1 MPQFEQIAVFQSLIF
16 WSVLS
21 FAILFFILKKFAF
34 PPILSALDERE
45 KKIRGDIEES
55 EKLKQDVEGIKVD
68 LEKKLKA
75 AHEKAE
81 TIVQLAQDEAKKLQE
96 KTVQE
101 TEAKVKQVQREAEQE
116 IESSRNKLLQE
127 IRGYTAA
134 LTIASAEKFLKKSL
148 DDNDKKRLVDESIE
162 QVIQELEKR
171 QRN

>member
-1 MPQFEQIAVFQSLIF
+1 MPQFEQIEVFQSLIF
-16 WSVLS
+16 WSVIS
-21 FAILFFILKKFAF
+21 FAILFFFLKKFAF

-45 KKIRGDIEES
+45 KKIRGDFEES
-55 EKLKQDVEGIKVD
+55 EKLKQDVEEIKVG

-81 TIVQLAQDEAKKLQE
+81 TIVQLAQDESKKLQE

-101 TEAKVKQVQREAEQE
+101 TEDKVKQVQREAEQE

-127 IRGYTAA
+127 IRSYTAA

-148 DDNDKKRLVDESIE
+148 DDTDKKRLADESID
-162 QVIQELEKR
+162 QVARELKI
-171 QRN
+171 

>member
-1 MPQFEQIAVFQSLIF
+1 MPQFEQIEVFLSLIF
-16 WSVLS
+16 WSVIS
-21 FAILFFILKKFAF
+21 FAILFFFLKKFAF

-55 EKLKQDVEGIKVD
+55 EKLKQDVEEIKLS
-68 LEKKLKA
+68 LENKLKA

-81 TIVQLAQDEAKKLQE
+81 TIVQLAQDESKKLQE

-116 IESSRNKLLQE
+116 IEGSRNKLLQE
-127 IRGYTAA
+127 IRSYTAA

-148 DDNDKKRLVDESIE
+148 EDSDKKRLADESIE
-162 QVIQELEKR
+162 QIARELKI
-171 QRN
+171 

>member
-1 MPQFEQIAVFQSLIF
+1 MEFYLPA
-16 WSVLS
+16 LS
-21 FAILFFILKKFAF
+21 FVILFLFLKKFAF

-55 EKLKQDVEGIKVD
+55 EKLKQDVEEIKVD
-68 LEKKLKA
+68 LEEKLKA

-81 TIVQLAQDEAKKLQE
+81 TIVKLAQDEAKKLQE

-116 IESSRNKLLQE
+116 IENSRNKLLQE
-127 IRGYTAA
+127 IRSYTAA

-148 DDNDKKRLVDESIE
+148 DDSDKKRLADETIE
-162 QVIQELEKR
+162 QVARELKI
-171 QRN
+171 

>member
-1 MPQFEQIAVFQSLIF
+1 MEFYLPA
-16 WSVLS
+16 LS
-21 FAILFFILKKFAF
+21 FVILFLFLKKFAF

-55 EKLKQDVEGIKVD
+55 EKLKQDVEEIKVE
-68 LEKKLKA
+68 LEEKLKA

-101 TEAKVKQVQREAEQE
+101 TESKVKQVQREAEQE

-127 IRGYTAA
+127 IRSYTAA

-148 DDNDKKRLVDESIE
+148 DDSDKKRLADESIE
-162 QVIQELEKR
+162 QVARELKI
-171 QRN
+171 

>member
-1 MPQFEQIAVFQSLIF
+1 MPQFEQIEVFQSLIF
-16 WSVLS
+16 WSVIS
-21 FAILFFILKKFAF
+21 FAILFFFLKKFAF
-34 PPILSALDERE
+34 PPILAALDERE
-45 KKIRGDIEES
+45 IKIRGDIEES
-55 EKLKQDVEGIKVD
+55 EKLKQDVEEIKLS

-81 TIVQLAQDEAKKLQE
+81 TIVQLAQDESKKLQE

-127 IRGYTAA
+127 IRSYTAA

-148 DDNDKKRLVDESIE
+148 DDNDKKRLADESIE
-162 QVIQELEKR
+162 QVARELKI
-171 QRN
+171 

>member
-1 MPQFEQIAVFQSLIF
+1 MPQFEQIEVFQSLIF

-21 FAILFFILKKFAF
+21 FAILFLVLKKFAF
-34 PPILSALDERE
+34 PSILSALDERE

-55 EKLKQDVEGIKVD
+55 EKLKQDVEEIKVD

-75 AHEKAE
+75 AHEKAD

-127 IRGYTAA
+127 IRSYTAA
-134 LTIASAEKFLKKSL
+134 LTIASAEKFLKKAL
-148 DDNDKKRLVDESIE
+148 DDTDKKRLVDESIE